1 MTEQRIQLLIES
13 LGSHGEGVGRLDGFT
28 LFVDGALPGETVEVQ
43 ITERHQRYGRA
54 QMLGIIDASPHRV
67 APPCKLFGTCG
78 GCQLMHL
85 SYEQQL
91 KIKQQRVVDALQR
104 IGKIKD
110 VNVPDCEPST
120 NSLAYRNKIQLP
132 VRQGKSDIAIGLYA
146 RSSHTLVEVDSC
158 PIHCSIGDHVYQAVS
173 ALVKF
178 SGIQAYDPK
187 TGQGELRHLLIKSA
201 VHTEQVLVILVTHSD
216 SQHTTGSLAKQIMK
230 QCPQVKGVVQN
241 INPKN
246 DNVILGAKY
255 QLLAGSGHIQEALGD
270 LLFKVSPASF
280 FQVNAAQAL
289 KLYAKAVEFAC
300 LSGHET
306 VLDAYCGVGTLSL
319 FFAKH
324 VKQVLG
330 VECVCEA
337 IEDANEN
344 AALNGIKNVSFVC
357 QSTERYIA
365 GLKAVDCVIL
375 NPPRKGC
382 DPVVLKE
389 LGRLRPKTIIY
400 ISCDPSTLA
409 RDLAQ
414 LISFGYRVAAI
425 QPFDM
430 FPQTAHV
437 ECVVKLAIE
446 RDKVQQGA

>member
-1 MTEQRIQLLIES
+1 MSEERIKLLIES

-54 QMLGIIDASPHRV
+54 QILDILETSPHRV
-67 APPCKLFGTCG
+67 DPPCPLFGTCG

-91 KIKQQRVVDALQR
+91 KIKQQRVVDALHR

-110 VNVPDCEPST
+110 IDVSACVPST
-120 NSLAYRNKIQLP
+120 SPLAYRNKIQLP
-132 VRQGKSDIAIGLYA
+132 IRQGKADIAIGLYA
-146 RSSHTLVEVDSC
+146 RSSHALVEVESC
-158 PIHCSIGDHVYQAVS
+158 PIHCSIGDSVYQAVS
-173 ALVKF
+173 SLIKH
-178 SGIQAYDPK
+178 SGIHAYNPK
-187 TGQGELRHLLIKSA
+187 DGQGELRHLLIKSA
-201 VHTEQVLVILVTHSD
+201 VHTHQVLVILVTVTD
-216 SQHTTGSLAKQIMK
+216 SQHITALLAKKIMK
-230 QCPQVKGVVQN
+230 ECPQVKGVVQN

-246 DNVILGAKY
+246 DNVILGPKY
-255 QLLAGSGHIQEALGD
+255 QLLAGSGYIQEALGD
-270 LLFKVSPASF
+270 LIFKVSPASF
-280 FQVNAAQAL
+280 FQVNAEQAL
-289 KLYAKAVEFAC
+289 KLYAKAIEFAN

-324 VKQVLG
+324 AKRVFG
-330 VECVCEA
+330 VECVRDA
-337 IEDANEN
+337 IVDAKEN
-344 AALNGIKNVSFVC
+344 AALNGIENVSFVC
-357 QSTERYIA
+357 HSVENYIA
-365 GLKAVDCVIL
+365 SLKAIDCVVL

-382 DPVVLKE
+382 DPVVLQE
-389 LGRLRPKTIIY
+389 LGRLRPKIIVY

-409 RDLAQ
+409 RDLSQ
-414 LISFGYRVAAI
+414 LVSFGYRLNAI

-437 ECVVKLAIE
+437 ECVVKLE
-446 RDKVQQGA
+446 L